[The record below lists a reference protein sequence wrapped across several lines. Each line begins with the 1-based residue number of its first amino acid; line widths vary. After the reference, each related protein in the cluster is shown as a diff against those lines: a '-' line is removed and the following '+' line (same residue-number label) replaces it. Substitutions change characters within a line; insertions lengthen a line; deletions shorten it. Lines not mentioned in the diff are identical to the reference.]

1 MKNIPTAY
9 ELGQQYAELEKAHA
23 AALAVSAKAVD
34 LCLALEKAARGG
46 GGPQAFEMYIEA
58 GKKAVAASDKTRALE
73 TELAKVKKNAWKWY
87 GVYL

>member
-23 AALAVSAKAVD
+23 EALVVLTKAGD
-34 LCLALEKAARGG
+34 LFQALHKAARDG
-46 GGPQAFEMYIEA
+46 GGPLAFAMFIEA
-58 GKKAVAASDKTRALE
+58 GKKADAALWKAKALE

>member
-23 AALAVSAKAVD
+23 KALVVSTKAGD
-34 LCLALEKAARGG
+34 LFLALEKAARGG
-46 GGPQAFEMYIEA
+46 GGPQAFEMFIEA